1 MGRRRLVL
9 CPLFRFRE
17 SGKRMNTVIPDVALI
32 DNSDER
38 APLVLVLDCSGSM
51 QEENK
56 IQLLN
61 EGLAALAADLRAD
74 PIAARC
80 GRVLV
85 ISFGGD
91 ANVEIMGD
99 WTDAMDFKPPELMA
113 GGLTPL
119 GAAMRCALDEVESQK
134 SEMRT
139 AGVSYKRPIIL
150 LLSDGEP
157 TDEWRQVAAECK
169 NAESSHKVNVMPI
182 GIGGQ
187 ANRQILGAF
196 SNKGALNLSGLKFKE
211 LFIWLSRSI
220 RAISRAPA
228 GGAVQLNPVDSWA
241 QLST

>member
-1 MGRRRLVL
+1 
-9 CPLFRFRE
+9 
-17 SGKRMNTVIPDVALI
+17 MNTVIPDVALI

-61 EGLAALAADLRAD
+61 DGLKTLAADLKAD
-74 PIAARC
+74 PVAARC

-91 ANVEIMGD
+91 GNVEIMGD
-99 WTDAMDFKPPELMA
+99 WTDAMDFTPPQLLA

-119 GAAMRCALDEVESQK
+119 GAAMRCALDEIESQK
-134 SEMRT
+134 SQMRT
-139 AGVSYKRPIIL
+139 AGVPYKRPIIM

-157 TDEWRQVAAECK
+157 TDDWRAVAAECK
-169 NAESSHKVNVMPI
+169 GAETAHKVNIMAI
-182 GIGGQ
+182 GIGDA
-187 ANRQILGAF
+187 ANKDTLGHF

-211 LFIWLSRSI
+211 LFIWLIRSI
-220 RAISRAPA
+220 RAVSRAPT
-228 GGAVQLNPVDSWA
+228 GGTVQLNPVDSWA

>member
-1 MGRRRLVL
+1 M
-9 CPLFRFRE
+9 
-17 SGKRMNTVIPDVALI
+17 SNVIPDVALI

-51 QEENK
+51 LEDNK
-56 IQLLN
+56 VNLLN
-61 EGLAALAADLRAD
+61 EGLKTLEAELKSD

-91 ANVEIMGD
+91 NNVEMMGD
-99 WTDAMDFKPPELMA
+99 WTDAMDFAAPTLMA

-119 GAAMRCALDEVESQK
+119 GAAMRCALDEIESQK
-134 SEMRT
+134 KQMRS
-139 AGVSYKRPIIL
+139 AGVSYKRPIVM

-157 TDEWRQVAAECK
+157 TDEWQQVAAECK
-169 NAESSHKVNVMPI
+169 SAETAHRVNVMPI
-182 GIGGQ
+182 GIGSQ
-187 ANRQILGAF
+187 ANKKILAEF

-220 RAISRAPA
+220 QAVSRATT
-228 GGAVQLNPVDSWA
+228 GGTVQLNPVDSWA
-241 QLST
+241 QMQT

>member
-1 MGRRRLVL
+1 
-9 CPLFRFRE
+9 
-17 SGKRMNTVIPDVALI
+17 MNNVIPDVALI

-38 APLVLVLDCSGSM
+38 ALLALVLDCSGSM
-51 QEENK
+51 LDDNK
-56 IQLLN
+56 IVLLN
-61 EGLAALAADLRAD
+61 EGLKTLEGELKSD

-91 ANVEIMGD
+91 NKVELMGE
-99 WTDAMDFKPPELMA
+99 WTDAMDFTPPTLMA

-119 GAAMRCALDEVESQK
+119 GTAMRCALDEIEAQK
-134 SEMRT
+134 SQMRS

-157 TDEWRQVAAECK
+157 TDDWQQVATECLAAET
-169 NAESSHKVNVMPI
+169 SHKVNIMPI

-196 SNKGALNLSGLKFKE
+196 SNKGALNLTGLRFKE

-220 RAISRAPA
+220 QAVSRATTGA
-228 GGAVQLNPVDSWA
+228 AVQLNPVDSWA
-241 QLST
+241 QIQT

>member
-1 MGRRRLVL
+1 M
-9 CPLFRFRE
+9 
-17 SGKRMNTVIPDVALI
+17 SDVIPDVALI

-51 QEENK
+51 LDDDK
-56 IQLLN
+56 IGLLN
-61 EGLAALAADLRAD
+61 EGLRTLETELKND

-91 ANVEIMGD
+91 NNVELMGD
-99 WTDAMDFKPPELMA
+99 WTDAMDFTPPELKA
-113 GGLTPL
+113 GGMTPM

-134 SEMRT
+134 SQMRS
-139 AGVSYKRPIIL
+139 AGVSYKRPIIM

-157 TDEWRQVAAECK
+157 TDQWQQVAADCK
-169 NAESSHKVNVMPI
+169 SAEAAHKVNIMAI
-182 GIGGQ
+182 GIGKQ
-187 ANRQILGAF
+187 ANSDILGAF

-220 RAISRAPA
+220 QAVSRAPT
-228 GGAVQLNPVDSWA
+228 GGTVQLNPVDSWA
-241 QLST
+241 QIQT

>member
-1 MGRRRLVL
+1 M
-9 CPLFRFRE
+9 
-17 SGKRMNTVIPDVALI
+17 STVIPDVALI

-51 QEENK
+51 QEDNK
-56 IQLLN
+56 ITLLN
-61 EGLAALAADLRAD
+61 EGLKTLASELKND

-91 ANVEIMGD
+91 SNVEMMGD
-99 WTDAMDFKPPELMA
+99 WTDAMDFTPPTLVA

-119 GAAMRCALDEVESQK
+119 GAAMRCALDEIESQK
-134 SEMRT
+134 SQMRA
-139 AGVSYKRPIIL
+139 AGVSYKRPIIM

-157 TDEWRQVAAECK
+157 TDEWRQVATECMSAET
-169 NAESSHKVNVMPI
+169 AHKVNVMPI
-182 GIGGQ
+182 GIGNQ
-187 ANRQILGAF
+187 ANKDVLAAF

-220 RAISRAPA
+220 QAVSRATT
-228 GGAVQLNPVDSWA
+228 GGTVQLNPVDSWA
-241 QLST
+241 QMQT

>member
-1 MGRRRLVL
+1 M
-9 CPLFRFRE
+9 
-17 SGKRMNTVIPDVALI
+17 SHVIPDVALI

-51 QEENK
+51 QEDNK
-56 IQLLN
+56 IALLN
-61 EGLAALAADLRAD
+61 EGLKTLQTELKND

-91 ANVEIMGD
+91 NNVEIMGE
-99 WTDAMDFKPPELMA
+99 WTDAMDFTPPTLMA

-119 GAAMRCALDEVESQK
+119 GAAMRCALEEIESQK
-134 SEMRT
+134 SQMRT

-169 NAESSHKVNVMPI
+169 DAESSHKVNVMPI
-182 GIGGQ
+182 GIGSQ
-187 ANRQILGAF
+187 ANKDVLGAF

-220 RAISRAPA
+220 QAVSRATT
-228 GGAVQLNPVDSWA
+228 GGTVQLNPVDSWA
-241 QLST
+241 QMQT